1 MDTKVGGDAG
11 HPTAHQAARLD
22 SDGDEIMR
30 DSPLLRGPVTF
41 ATDTN
46 NGRGGDAGSI
56 LRMPT
61 LEHDE
66 VMDDLPLM
74 KRKGSAVV
82 PPETTAVVVS
92 SIFRNIVSPYQED
105 HGGFNPPTILG
116 EGEIMCDLNLLYA
129 AAELQEAEEAERDAV
144 RRPLYETIRRIRFVA
159 SGDRAAARAEINR
172 RSGDRHTTVID
183 IAAVN
188 DCTDVIDDA
197 VAIGGDVKATAPDGR
212 TALHCASFWNRPG
225 AVNCLARYGADVEAQ
240 DRGGWT
246 PLHAASVRGASRSIS
261 ALLRFG
267 ADKNRPDWR
276 GLPALHLAAEHGHLN
291 ATTVLLV
298 AGADVHSRH
307 GEDEYSALDSAS
319 VGGHREVLEAI
330 VRHGA
335 DVNAGD
341 SGGIT
346 ALFVAAMYDRMRAI
360 DYLVEAGAKVGAQ
373 DDRGWTALH
382 AASSEGSTKAIE
394 ALLRHGA
401 DSCKPDKGDR
411 APLYLAAER
420 GHGSS
425 VTRLLAAGA
434 NPGLRLPSLYY
445 HYSAVDVAAANGHV
459 DALKALIK
467 HGTDI
472 NVSDADNVTA
482 LHLAARYNHEAAVK
496 LLVEAGANM
505 EANDF
510 MTWTPIRSAAE
521 NMSWVAMTALL
532 RLGANPNPV
541 DSKGRTVLHFAAD
554 RGYIAAITPLVDF
567 GASIDRRCQF
577 GEYHFAALDIAAC
590 KGRLNVLK
598 ALIKRGA
605 DVNGVDAHESTALHA
620 AARHD
625 QKSAI
630 HVLVDAEADVEA
642 ADSLGCTPLHAAA
655 SRDCTSAL
663 IALLEHDADT
673 SKANNDERTPLHL
686 AAELGHLSVTTAL
699 IAAGADMTFRCEDN
713 EPSALDVA
721 ASAGKVAVLNEMI
734 ESGVEMEGVDS
745 DGRTP
750 LVIAVASNQA
760 GSVEVLAKAGARVDA
775 LVENNSW
782 TSLHVASE
790 YLYPAVVVV
799 LLKHGAKVNA
809 RDVDHCNDTP
819 LHIAARQA
827 GMEGAAEIV
836 EALLARGADERCVND
851 LKLTPADVALAQV
864 GSGAGVSVEDIG
876 PVVKLL
882 ERAAGDRKWHRR
894 RVLVLCYARGR
905 KNLILHGKTHPAAAG
920 ASFTLSGSSGGCD
933 GARKVRHRGQRE
945 GSVLCFRGVAMW
957 MLELQVE
964 GLLRSVVSFL

>member
-1 MDTKVGGDAG
+1 MDAKVRGGAG
-11 HPTAHQAARLD
+11 HPAAHEAVRLD

-30 DSPLLRGPVTF
+30 DSPLLRRPVTST
-41 ATDTN
+41 TDTN
-46 NGRGGDAGSI
+46 NGRGDDAGAVF
-56 LRMPT
+56 RMPA
-61 LEHDE
+61 LEHDDL
-66 VMDDLPLM
+66 MDDLPLM
-74 KRKGSAVV
+74 KGKGRAVV
-82 PPETTAVVVS
+82 PSETTVVS
-92 SIFRNIVSPYQED
+92 SIFRNIISPYQED

-116 EGEIMCDLNLLYA
+116 EGEIRCELNLLYA

-144 RRPLYETIRRIRFVA
+144 RRPLYGTIRRIRFIA
-159 SGDRAAARAEINR
+159 SADREAARAEINT
-172 RSGDRHTTVID
+172 RSGGRDTTVID

-197 VAIGGDVKATAPDGR
+197 VALGGNVNASTPAGR
-212 TALHCASFWNRPG
+212 TPLHCASFWNRPG
-225 AVNCLARYGADVEAQ
+225 AVNCLARHGANVEAQ

-298 AGADVHSRH
+298 AGADVHTRY

-341 SGGIT
+341 SGGVT
-346 ALFVAAMYDRMRAI
+346 SLFVAAMYDRVRAI

-394 ALLRHGA
+394 ALLRYGA
-401 DSCKPDKGDR
+401 DSRKSDKGDR

-434 NPGLRLPSLYY
+434 DPGLRVPSPYY

-459 DALKALIK
+459 DALKAFIQ

-482 LHLAARYNHEAAVK
+482 LHLAARYNHEAAVR
-496 LLVEAGANM
+496 LLVEAGASM

-510 MTWTPIRSAAE
+510 MTWTPIRVAAE
-521 NMSWVAMTALL
+521 NKSWLAMTALL
-532 RLGANPNPV
+532 VLGADPNPM
-541 DSKGRTVLHFAAD
+541 DSKGRTVLHFAAEH
-554 RGYIAAITPLVDF
+554 GYVAAIAPLVGL
-567 GASIDRRCQF
+567 GARTDLRCQS
-577 GEYHFAALDIAAC
+577 GEYQFAALDIAASE
-590 KGRLNVLK
+590 GQVMVMK
-598 ALIKRGA
+598 ALIKRGV
-605 DVNGVDAHESTALHA
+605 DVNDVDALESTALHA
-620 AARHD
+620 AARRD
-625 QKSAI
+625 QMAAI
-630 HVLVDAEADVEA
+630 HVLIDAEADVEA

-655 SRDCTSAL
+655 LLNCTSAV

-686 AAELGHLSVTTAL
+686 SAELGHLSATTAL
-699 IAAGADMTFRCEDN
+699 IAAGADITFRCEDN

-721 ASAGKVAVLNEMI
+721 ASAGKVAVLNKMI
-734 ESGVEMEGVDS
+734 ESGVELEGVDA

-760 GSVEVLAKAGARVDA
+760 GSVEVLAEAGARVDA
-775 LVENNSW
+775 RVENNSW

-790 YLYPAVVVV
+790 YLYPAVVVA
-799 LLKHGAKVNA
+799 LLKHGAKANA
-809 RDVDHCNDTP
+809 RDLDHCNDTP

-851 LKLTPADVALAQV
+851 LNLTPADVALAQV
-864 GSGAGVSVEDIG
+864 GSGAGVSAEDIG
-876 PVVKLL
+876 PVVKLF
-882 ERAAGDRKWHRR
+882 ERATGNRKWCRR
-894 RVLVLCYARGR
+894 RMLILCYARGK
-905 KNLILHGKTHPAAAG
+905 KNMMLHGKIHPASAG
-920 ASFTLSGSSGGCD
+920 ASFISRGPRGERDGGK
-933 GARKVRHRGQRE
+933 KVRHRGQRE
-945 GSVLCFRGVAMW
+945 GSMLCLRGVAMW
-957 MLELQVE
+957 LLELQVE